1 MIYIKEKFVDN
12 RTIVM
17 KVDGVLDQDA
27 SAVLNHACQNRL
39 QTKYSIILNL
49 EGLVHITR
57 ERRTFL
63 EQVQDGIRLENIPD
77 FVKLEH

>member
-27 SAVLNHACQNRL
+27 AAVLWCQNRL

-49 EGLVHITR
+49 EGPSTLPVR
-57 ERRTFL
+57 EGL
-63 EQVQDGIRLENIPD
+63 S
-77 FVKLEH
+77 